1 MQHRLVVLVSAL
13 LTAAPLSAAGGPDY
27 ETLGKIRDEGFRRS
41 QVMETA
47 RHLTDVIGPRLTGSA
62 QMKAANDWT
71 REQLAAWGLANAH
84 LESYEFGEGWSFTR
98 AEVRMTAP
106 SSAVLAALPK
116 AWTPGTDGPRRGEVM
131 EAKLEKPEDVEALKG
146 KLAGKILL
154 VAETPERKKPED
166 PVFRRHDA
174 AALDKLALYDIPE
187 ERDREAWRERSRK
200 RRELWQKVNEL
211 LAAEGALATIEVSS
225 FEHGLVR
232 VGGGGGQGLTDGS
245 PGVPGLVMAVE
256 PYERLRRL
264 IDAGETVEVEIE
276 VEARFERDS
285 TLAWNTLA
293 ELPGSD
299 KSGEVVMAGA
309 HLDSWHA
316 GTGATDNAAGSAV
329 VMEALR
335 ILKAVGAKPRRT
347 IRVGLWS
354 GEEQG
359 LLGSRAYVEEHFAS
373 RPEPTDEAE
382 LALPKRY
389 RKPTWP
395 IQAKPE
401 HAKLTAY
408 FNLDNGGGRVRGIYA
423 QENLGA
429 KMLFADWIEPLA
441 DLGVAIVTMD
451 NTGGTDHQSFD
462 GVGLPGFQF
471 VQDPRDYGTRSHHSN
486 IDTYERLDREDL
498 MQASVVMATFLYN
511 AANLEGPFPRKPM
524 PQEPAKAKEKKGEK
538 PAAEE
543 AAAVTPPA
551 AAKAE

>member
-13 LTAAPLSAAGGPDY
+13 LIATPLSAAGSPDY

-106 SSAVLAALPK
+106 SPAVLAALPK
-116 AWTPGTDGPRRGEVM
+116 AWTPGTDGPRRGEVI
-131 EAKLEKPEDVEALKG
+131 EAKLEKPEDVEELKG

-154 VAETPERKKPED
+154 VSETPERKPPED
-166 PVFRRHDA
+166 PMFRRHDA
-174 AALDKLALYDIPE
+174 AALDKLAIYDIPE

-200 RRELWQKVNEL
+200 RRELWRKANEL

-225 FEHGLVR
+225 FEYGLVR
-232 VGGGGGQGLTDGS
+232 VGGGGGQGLTDGP

-264 IDAGETVEVEIE
+264 IDAGETVEVEID

-335 ILKAVGAKPRRT
+335 ILKAIGVKPRRT

-401 HAKLTAY
+401 HPKLAAY

-429 KMLFADWIEPLA
+429 KMLFADWIAPLA

-462 GVGLPGFQF
+462 GVGIPGFQF

-511 AANLEGPFPRKPM
+511 AATLEGPFPRKPM
-524 PQEPAKAKEKKGEK
+524 PQEPPKAKEKKGEK
-538 PAAEE
+538 PAAAE
-543 AAAVTPPA
+543 AAAATPPA